1 MHTQLTQVYANNPM
15 SNSFLRSYGGRP
27 QNGGT
32 RSFSSRPNGF
42 QNGGSKGDFGGQRN
56 GGYNN
61 QRSSNGWGNQGG
73 GFGGGKSFGA
83 GGRMNPV
90 EWGNKTLQPFKKD
103 FYQEHEVIG
112 SRSDFEVTQ
121 FRSTKEIT
129 IEGDCPKPIQSF
141 HEANFPDYVLDAI
154 VAQGYENPTAIQAQ
168 GWPIAMSGHN
178 MVGIAQTG
186 SGENILLHFSYKLLF
201 YMVN

>member
-1 MHTQLTQVYANNPM
+1 MHTELPLMYPNYSM
-15 SNSFLRSYGGRP
+15 STSFIRSYGGRP

-42 QNGGSKGDFGGQRN
+42 QNGGSKGDFGQRN
-56 GGYNN
+56 GYNN

-112 SRSDFEVTQ
+112 ARSEFEVDQ

-129 IEGDCPKPIQSF
+129 IEGECPKPIQSF

-186 SGENILLHFSYKLLF
+186 SGENTFV
-201 YMVN
+201 M